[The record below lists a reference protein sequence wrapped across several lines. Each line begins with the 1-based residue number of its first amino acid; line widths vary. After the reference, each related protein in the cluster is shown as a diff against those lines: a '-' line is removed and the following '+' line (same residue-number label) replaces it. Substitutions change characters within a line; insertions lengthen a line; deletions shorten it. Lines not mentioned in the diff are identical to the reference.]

1 MFGLSCKL
9 GAVGR
14 RSVGAGVLS
23 LVLWTG
29 TSASASAEVIIT
41 GTPDQVRV
49 EATNATLEELLS
61 GLHDKFGLSY
71 RIGKSLDDKIEGTY
85 TGSLT
90 SVVKRL
96 VRNHDFVISGEFNG
110 EKSALVVVV
119 LGQSGSPAIVN
130 ARVVP
135 TSPTNTRPTPGDLLR
150 LQVRALLE
158 PR

>member
-9 GAVGR
+9 GAIGCK
-14 RSVGAGVLS
+14 SVGAGVLS
-23 LVLWTG
+23 LVLWAG

-61 GLHDKFGLSY
+61 GLGDKFGLSY

-90 SVVKRL
+90 SVVRRL
-96 VRNHDFVISGEFNG
+96 VRNYDFVISGKFNG
-110 EKSALVVVV
+110 EKSALVVLV
-119 LGQSGSPAIVN
+119 LGESGSSAIVS
-130 ARVVP
+130 ARVAP
-135 TSPTNTRPTPGDLLR
+135 TSPTTTQPTPGDLLR
-150 LQVRALLE
+150 LQVRALLA